1 MHRKRLAPLTAP
13 PQAFAA
19 GAVLR
24 RAAHTAHNRSLD
36 SREAFQRQHRLVWRG
51 CAQEMVESN
60 QKLMSNETL
69 ECMQRSYL
77 AMWVKMGAED
87 EDTKENEQAAPAAT
101 VKTAWSRLGYKD
113 IRLFKDILLLI
124 LWGFVMANDP
134 SIVIVPNKLGL
145 PDWLHAGA
153 CHACYC
159 AFACLWVRL

>member
-1 MHRKRLAPLTAP
+1 
-13 PQAFAA
+13 
-19 GAVLR
+19 
-24 RAAHTAHNRSLD
+24 
-36 SREAFQRQHRLVWRG
+36 
-51 CAQEMVESN
+51 MVESN

-77 AMWVKMGAED
+77 AMWVKMGAD
-87 EDTKENEQAAPAAT
+87 EDTKEDEQATPAAT

-145 PDWLHAGA
+145 PDWLHADKSPA
-153 CHACYC
+153 CRLPANRHLCNA
-159 AFACLWVRL
+159 LLRRLVDGRVR

>member
-1 MHRKRLAPLTAP
+1 
-13 PQAFAA
+13 
-19 GAVLR
+19 
-24 RAAHTAHNRSLD
+24 
-36 SREAFQRQHRLVWRG
+36 
-51 CAQEMVESN
+51 MVESN

-87 EDTKENEQAAPAAT
+87 EDTKEDEQAAPAAT

-145 PDWLHAGA
+145 PDWLHIGA
-153 CHACYC
+153 CHACCY
-159 AFACLWVRL
+159 AFALLWVVAALRMREVM

>member
-1 MHRKRLAPLTAP
+1 
-13 PQAFAA
+13 
-19 GAVLR
+19 
-24 RAAHTAHNRSLD
+24 
-36 SREAFQRQHRLVWRG
+36 
-51 CAQEMVESN
+51 MVESN

-77 AMWVKMGAED
+77 AMWVGMGAED
-87 EDTKENEQAAPAAT
+87 EDTKEDEQAAPAAT
-101 VKTAWSRLGYKD
+101 VKAVLSCLG
-113 IRLFKDILLLI
+113 DILLFILQVFKPI
-124 LWGFVMANDP
+124 LLFLLWGFVWASNS